1 MSDSFDFEVTQT
13 FEEQRTVLAVSG
25 SVRGPAAAELASA
38 LDSAID
44 QHPEWSVVLDLS
56 SLDYMG
62 PVGMIAVANAQ
73 TRLAALGT
81 SLSIRSWPVAV
92 DSIFDQIG
100 MGRAVGL
107 PGRGGLGPE
116 GNGGGNDAVLPSL
129 PLTLDSDLHQLT
141 AMPAHLDVVES
152 ALRLVVELARCRVNG
167 ADGVSISLRRNGVLT
182 TVAATDDTIRAMDAD
197 QYETGE
203 GPCVDASEKGR
214 WFHAESLDSET
225 RWPSFTPRAR
235 ELGIKAIL
243 SSPLRSVDRSVGA
256 LNIYS
261 LTAETFEN
269 KDQESAAAVA
279 EHASVI
285 LSAARTGV
293 DDSARARRFQEA
305 LRRREA
311 IAIALGVVME
321 RYGLDEDAAF
331 DALLRLSLR
340 RGEPLRDEAEAM
352 VRSAGQPDGD
362 PAWNP
367 DDA

>member
-1 MSDSFDFEVTQT
+1 MSDSFEFEVTET

-25 SVRGPAAAELASA
+25 NVSGSAAVELASA

-44 QHPEWSVVLDLS
+44 QHPEFSVVLDLS

-62 PVGMIAVANAQ
+62 PVGMIAVSNAQ
-73 TRLAALGT
+73 TRLAARGT
-81 SLSIRSWPVAV
+81 SLIVRSWPAAV
-92 DSIFDQIG
+92 TTVFDQIE

-107 PGRGGLGPE
+107 PDRVRLGPE
-116 GNGGGNDAVLPSL
+116 GDGGNEVVPPSL
-129 PLTLDSDLHQLT
+129 PLDLDADLHRLT
-141 AMPAHLDVVES
+141 AMPAHLDVLDS
-152 ALRLVVELARCRVNG
+152 ALRLVVELARCRISG
-167 ADGVSISLRRNGVLT
+167 ADGVSISLQRNGVLT

-203 GPCVDASEKGR
+203 GPCMDASEKGH
-214 WFHAESLDSET
+214 WFHAESLDSEA

-243 SSPLRSVDRSVGA
+243 SSPLTSADKSVGA

-261 LTAETFEN
+261 LTAETFED

-279 EHASVI
+279 AQASAI

-293 DDSARARRFQEA
+293 DDSERAQRFQEA
-305 LRRREA
+305 LRSRESIA
-311 IAIALGVVME
+311 IAIGVVME
-321 RYGLDEDAAF
+321 RYVLDEDGAF

-340 RGEPLRDEAEAM
+340 RGEPLRVEAEAM
-352 VRSAGQPDGD
+352 MRSVGQSDGD
-362 PAWNP
+362 AAWNP
-367 DDA
+367 DA

>member
-1 MSDSFDFEVTQT
+1 MSDSFDFGVTET
-13 FEEQRTVLAVSG
+13 FEEQHTVIAVRG
-25 SVRGPAAAELASA
+25 SVRGPAAVELAA
-38 LDSAID
+38 TLDAVID
-44 QHPEWSVVLDLS
+44 QHPERSVVLDLS

-73 TRLAALGT
+73 TRLAAGGT
-81 SLSIRSWPVAV
+81 SLTIRAWPAAV
-92 DSIFDQIG
+92 DGVFDQIG
-100 MGRAVGL
+100 MRRASYI

-116 GNGGGNDAVLPSL
+116 EHGGGNAAVPPSL
-129 PLTLDSDLHQLT
+129 PLTLDADLHRLT
-141 AMPAHLDVVES
+141 AMPAHLDVVDS
-152 ALRLVVELARCRVNG
+152 ALRLVVELARYRVNG

-243 SSPLRSVDRSVGA
+243 SSPLRSLDQSVGA

-261 LTAETFEN
+261 LTAETFED

-279 EHASVI
+279 AQTSVI
-285 LSAARTGV
+285 LDAARTGV
-293 DDSARARRFQEA
+293 DDSERAHRFQAA

-311 IAIALGVVME
+311 IAIAIGVVME

-331 DALLRLSLR
+331 DGLLRLSLR

-352 VRSAGQPDGD
+352 MRSAGQPDGD
-362 PAWNP
+362 ATRYP
-367 DDA
+367 DA